1 MQAGKG
7 EIQVFDIIV
16 RQARIVDGTG
26 NPWFTDDVGVQD
38 GKITRIGKIDE
49 KAGVEID
56 GKGLYLSPGFI
67 DPHAHDDGCAF
78 FDEAVINKLSQGVTT
93 DVSGNCGQSLAPVS
107 ERYWQEN
114 RKVHSIINPPEGM
127 QSFTTFAGFLETIA
141 GRRLG
146 INMGYLVGHA
156 ALRIA
161 VMGLDN
167 RQPTDRELQQMKDY
181 LTEALDSGAL
191 GLSIGL
197 LYPPGSIASRNEFVE
212 LCRIVKEKDAIF
224 TIHIRDEGNNVIE
237 SVQEAIEIAEQSGAL
252 LNISHHK
259 AIGKANWGKIKTTLK
274 MIEDAN
280 RRGIEVGF
288 DQYPYNANCT
298 YLSTILPPSYL
309 VGDPAELVRNLGIPE
324 FREKTKAD
332 ILAFTEKWD
341 NYVVNVGFDG
351 MLMIKA
357 ESTPAAV
364 GRTVGEYARSIGA
377 DPFDAALD
385 LLIANNLEVIG
396 VYFSMSDDDVEEV
409 MRNPYGM
416 VGTDGIYMRNK
427 EKTHPRVTASFPR
440 ILGRYVREKKV
451 LRLEEAVRK
460 MTSLP
465 AQRLRL
471 KSKGL
476 IKEGFDADLV
486 VFDAN
491 TIIDNAD
498 FVNDSYAPNTGIKY
512 VIVNGKLALVDN
524 QYAGT
529 ASGKVVR
536 RKPAAK

>member
-1 MQAGKG
+1 
-7 EIQVFDIIV
+7 VFDILV
-16 RQARIVDGTG
+16 KQARVIDGTG
-26 NPWFTDDVGVQD
+26 NPWFKADVGVKD
-38 GKITRIGKIDE
+38 GKIVSIGRINGKADT
-49 KAGVEID
+49 VID
-56 GKGLYLSPGFI
+56 GEGLYLSPGFI

-114 RKVHSIINPPEGM
+114 RKVHTIINPPECM
-127 QSFTTFAGFLETIA
+127 RSFITFDEFLKIVEKK
-141 GRRLG
+141 RLG

-161 VMGLDN
+161 VMGLEN
-167 RQPTDRELQQMKDY
+167 RQPTDQEMQQMKDY

-191 GLSIGL
+191 GLSFGL
-197 LYPPGSIASRNEFVE
+197 LYPPGSIASKTEFVE
-212 LCRIVKEKDAIF
+212 LCKVIKEKDAIF

-237 SVQEAIEIAEQSGAL
+237 SVAEAIEIAKCSGAMV
-252 LNISHHK
+252 NISHHK
-259 AIGKANWGKIKTTLK
+259 AIGKANWGKIKTTLG
-274 MIEDAN
+274 MIEEAN
-280 RRGIEVGF
+280 KRGIEVGF

-298 YLSTILPPSYL
+298 YLNTILPPSYL
-309 VGDPAELVRNLGIPE
+309 LGDLSKLVHNLGIAE
-324 FREKTKAD
+324 FRAKTKAD
-332 ILAFTEKWD
+332 ILAYKEKWD
-341 NYVVNVGFDG
+341 NYVVNVGFEG
-351 MLMIKA
+351 MLVIKA
-357 ESTPAAV
+357 EATPDAV
-364 GRTVGEYARSIGA
+364 GKSVAEYARSIGA
-377 DPFDAALD
+377 DPFETALD
-385 LLIANNLEVIG
+385 ILIANNLEVIA

-409 MRNPYGM
+409 MKNPYGM

-427 EKTHPRVTASFPR
+427 QKTHPRVAASFPR
-440 ILGRYVREKKV
+440 ILGRYVREKQV

-498 FVNDSYAPNTGIKY
+498 FVNDTYAPNTGIQY

-524 QYAGT
+524 KYTGT
-529 ASGKVVR
+529 AAGKVIR
-536 RKPAAK
+536 RKPTAK